1 MIRGEIPDGNVPV
14 LARRKHVS
22 RVLRPTASVSPNITS
37 PQQYHEPHTRQRLDV
52 SIEHSNRLLHIE
64 SPDNE
69 DPVRPAS
76 RDIASSRV
84 ELSEERRGWE

>member
-1 MIRGEIPDGNVPV
+1 MVRGEIPDSNVPV

-22 RVLRPTASVSPNITS
+22 RVLGPTASVSPNVVS
-37 PQQYHEPHTRQRLDV
+37 PRRCHEPHARQRLNV
-52 SIEHSNRLLHIE
+52 SVEHPNRLLHVE

-84 ELSEERRGWE
+84 ELSEERR